1 MAKEKLYRILLALLC
16 AVLAV
21 GCGKPQPR
29 FVQISDPQLGFI
41 TKDGNFQPEV
51 ELMDKIIEQVNALE
65 ADFVVFSGDL
75 VHWRTDSAAV
85 VAFDHLLGKINKK
98 VYCLPGNHDVGNEA
112 SAEDIT
118 AFVTH
123 YGSDRFVH
131 KADTYTVIGYNSCV
145 VKAQTPAEEAEYEWL
160 AEQLAAADKRKPIII
175 VAHHPIFLNLPD
187 EPETYEN
194 FPVELRSKY
203 LQLIEEQG
211 ADLYLA
217 GHLHNC
223 NRVEDRGMQ
232 MVTASAAGR
241 QLGRDKPGYSVI
253 SFEEGAPVVE
263 YLPAEPETPA
273 AATPA
278 TASPGA
284 AAPGA
289 TKNE

>member
-1 MAKEKLYRILLALLC
+1 MAKEKLSRIVLALLV

-21 GCGKPQPR
+21 GCTRPQAR

-51 ELMDKIIEQVNALE
+51 ELMDRIIEQVNALE

-75 VHWRTDSAAV
+75 VHWRTDSCAV
-85 VAFDHLLGKINKK
+85 EAFGKMLTKINKK

-112 SAEDIT
+112 SSEDVA
-118 AFVTH
+118 AFVER

-145 VKAQTPAEEAEYEWL
+145 VKAQTPAEGTEYEWL
-160 AEQLAAADKRKPIII
+160 AEQLAAADKRNPIIV

-187 EPETYEN
+187 ESETYEN

-203 LQLIEEQG
+203 LQLLEQHG

-217 GHLHNC
+217 GHLHKC
-223 NRVEDRGMQ
+223 NRAEHGGMQ

-241 QLGRDKPGYSVI
+241 QLGRNKPGYSII
-253 SFEEGAPVVE
+253 SFEEGVPVVE
-263 YLPAEPETPA
+263 YLLAEPETPA
-273 AATPA
+273 AATPDR
-278 TASPGA
+278 

-289 TKNE
+289 TAPDATKNE